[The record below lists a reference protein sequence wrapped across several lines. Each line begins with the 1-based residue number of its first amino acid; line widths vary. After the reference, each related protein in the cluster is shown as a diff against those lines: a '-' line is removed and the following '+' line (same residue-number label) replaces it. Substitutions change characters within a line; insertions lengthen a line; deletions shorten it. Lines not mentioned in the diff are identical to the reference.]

1 LTWLQH
7 LLLWLLHWLLLHW
20 LLLHWLLLHW
30 LQQLYLL
37 GSGCSQLAPICPQV
51 SGRSA
56 CIV

>member
-7 LLLWLLHWLLLHW
+7 LLLWLLLHW

-37 GSGCSQLAPICPQV
+37 GSGWSQLAPICPQV